1 MSKKQA
7 LPGILERI
15 QRCHHCGRE
24 VTNGP
29 LGFLENPFCDMCL
42 GERIGLDQ
50 VMPGEIRWRVA
61 GRYMELIPTIPQ
73 KPA

>member
-1 MSKKQA
+1 MSKNQE

-24 VTNGP
+24 VTNDP
-29 LGFLENPFCDMCL
+29 LSFLENPFCGACL

-50 VMPGEIRWRVA
+50 SIRGEIRWRAA
-61 GRYMELIPTIPQ
+61 GRYMELIPTAPQ
-73 KPA
+73 KLS